1 MVRKARRTTEDARTE
16 THRERG
22 GLARLDAD
30 KRRREDQAASAAGP
44 LLDDETIQAILDAI
58 VPE

>member
-1 MVRKARRTTEDARTE
+1 MVRKARRMDDTAQAE
-16 THRERG
+16 TRRDERH
-22 GLARLDAD
+22 
-30 KRRREDQAASAAGP
+30 EEEAASAAAP